1 MDYRPIPET
10 HDDAVRRMLTYAF
23 RPESGPNLDDED
35 HDRPEE
41 YHRRGLYDVDAGT
54 PDEELDS
61 DDLSVMC
68 AYYDFTARIRGEF
81 HHTGGVSA
89 VASPPES
96 RRKGY
101 VADLLGE
108 LHREF
113 REESIAFAVLWP
125 FEYAFYRR
133 FGYAM
138 TNKSLSVT
146 VAPTELDDVVPDPTG
161 SFRRLDADDYAELDP
176 VHREW
181 ATEALGLRRTEG
193 WWRYR
198 AFQGWRKD
206 PYVYGWT
213 DDEGTLRGYLFYV
226 VEEDGDDKRMDVYE
240 LAATDEMARGQL
252 LRFCR
257 DHDSQVDS
265 VRIRSHVD
273 ETRLLDTLS
282 DPRAAEMTVRPGP
295 MLRIVDVEAAIDALS
310 FSDDGTGSVTL
321 AISDDHCDWNDGTF
335 ELTVD
340 EDGATCRPTDHEAD
354 VSLDI
359 GALSQLAVGALSVDE
374 LERNGELAVEGSED
388 DSNQTRETLSA
399 LFPPEDVYLREGF

>member
-23 RPESGPNLDDED
+23 QPENGPELDDED
-35 HDRPEE
+35 HDRPEK
-41 YHRRGLYDVDAGT
+41 YHRRGLYDVDAAT
-54 PDEELDS
+54 PESALDG
-61 DDLSVMC
+61 DDLTVMC

-101 VADLLGE
+101 IGDLLGE

-125 FEYAFYRR
+125 FKYAFYRR

-138 TNKSLSVT
+138 TNKSLST
-146 VAPTELDDVVPDPTG
+146 SIAPTELDDVVPDPAG
-161 SFRRLDADDYAELDP
+161 SFRRLDADDYAELDG
-176 VHREW
+176 VHRAW

-206 PYVYGWT
+206 PYVYGWE

-226 VEEDGDDKRMDVYE
+226 VEEDGDDKRMDVHE
-240 LAATDEMARGQL
+240 LAAVDEEARGQL

-273 ETRLLDTLS
+273 ETRLLDRLS
-282 DPRAAEMTVRPGP
+282 DPRAAEMTLRPGP
-295 MLRIVDVEAAIDALS
+295 MVRIVDLDAAVDALS
-310 FSDDGTGSVTL
+310 FPEEGTGSVTL
-321 AISDDHCDWNDGTF
+321 AVDDEHCDWNDGTF
-335 ELTVD
+335 ELTVGD
-340 EDGATCRPTDHEAD
+340 DGATCRRSDHEAD

-359 GALSQLAVGALSVDE
+359 GVLSQLAVGALSVEALERDDE
-374 LERNGELAVEGSED
+374 LTVES
-388 DSNQTRETLSA
+388 DSARETLA
-399 LFPPEDVYLREGF
+399 TLFPPEDVYLREGF